1 MNKATEHSNVK
12 LAILKQLNISPRIY
26 DRIMAYGAKGKNAF
40 DVYTLYKSAAK
51 RHPSEIVRIDDKL
64 DMSCLAWMDEGKRMP
79 QGEKAIKKA
88 RRHYGDC
95 GLGRPGKASD
105 TLCKATTPQDKDPK
119 ALYNLAL
126 LIIRST
132 VGDSCKFRF
141 HHQATKQENGF
152 FEGMNYF
159 KRLA

>member
-64 DMSCLAWMDEGKRMP
+64 DMSCLAWMKEKEFHEAKRLLKRLGVIM
-79 QGEKAIKKA
+79 EIVDL
-88 RRHYGDC
+88 GDQ
-95 GLGRPGKASD
+95 GRPVIHYVKLLHHRIKTPKLS
-105 TLCKATTPQDKDPK
+105 AT
-119 ALYNLAL
+119 
-126 LIIRST
+126 
-132 VGDSCKFRF
+132 
-141 HHQATKQENGF
+141 
-152 FEGMNYF
+152 
-159 KRLA
+159 